1 MLCDSERELNSRIST
16 ARAPRHL
23 TNHPGCRPPTR
34 TPGAG
39 SRVHQARSPRQRRRG
54 RARLLAEVL
63 SDVLARTCRVRAW
76 SLVRSCQL
84 SSNAI
89 IRARHSHALRWVSR
103 RVWTVIRRSE
113 KVTLHACA
121 SIHPFAH
128 THTYRETINMFA
140 TGTGHAPS
148 EARAAAVRVAPA
160 GAPRGLWPCDWP
172 VVRGST

>member
-1 MLCDSERELNSRIST
+1 MLYDSERELNSRIST
-16 ARAPRHL
+16 TRAPRHL

-128 THTYRETINMFA
+128 THTHIQRNNQ
-140 TGTGHAPS
+140 H
-148 EARAAAVRVAPA
+148 VRDRHRTCAI
-160 GAPRGLWPCDWP
+160 
-172 VVRGST
+172 